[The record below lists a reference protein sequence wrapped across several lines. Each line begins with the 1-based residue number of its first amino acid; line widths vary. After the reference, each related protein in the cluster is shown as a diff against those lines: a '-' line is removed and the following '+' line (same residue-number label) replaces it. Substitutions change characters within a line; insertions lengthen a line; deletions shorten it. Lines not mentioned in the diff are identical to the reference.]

1 MKRYEWCP
9 GNGTRY
15 ELLYGLV
22 GGNTYITWMR
32 FGGGSGVTSIV
43 PDFLHYTYLME
54 KMDISISDAVAIL
67 EFLNFNENKV
77 GFPHDRE
84 NYERYIRS
92 PKLKEMT
99 TNGMISII

>member
-1 MKRYEWCP
+1 
-9 GNGTRY
+9 
-15 ELLYGLV
+15 
-22 GGNTYITWMR
+22 
-32 FGGGSGVTSIV
+32 
-43 PDFLHYTYLME
+43 ME
-54 KMDISISDAVAIL
+54 KMDIGISDAVAIL